1 MVLDLDHNSIR
12 RRHGRDDYLEANM
25 NVVEAGGG
33 TDRVRLTER
42 GHVLE
47 IAMNRPPVNALN
59 LEFSCE
65 MFQAFDRLKR
75 DDNLRAGL
83 LSSAGNDKNVF
94 CAGWDLK
101 AFAAGE
107 SIDAELGFDLGPG
120 GLGGL
125 PEHFDLYKP
134 VVVAVAGAAVG
145 GGFELALGGDIIICA
160 DDAYFWLPEMQRGFL
175 PDGGAI
181 QKLHHR
187 IPWNV
192 AMDMILTGRKMYADE
207 AKHWGLVRDV
217 VPAAQLMD
225 RAREVTDTIANGA
238 PLVAGALK
246 QYMRKY
252 GHRSV
257 EESHAAVRRAWLGK
271 SDMPLYE
278 RMIQSDDFTEGSLA
292 FAEKRDPAF
301 KG

>member
-1 MVLDLDHNSIR
+1 MTVQV
-12 RRHGRDDYLEANM
+12 E
-25 NVVEAGGG
+25 VVQ
-33 TDRVRLTER
+33 R

-47 IAMNRPPVNALN
+47 VTMNRPPVNAIN
-59 LEFSCE
+59 LALSNE
-65 MFQAFDRLKR
+65 MFSAFSRLKE
-75 DDNLRAGL
+75 DDNLRVGL
-83 LSSAGNDKNVF
+83 LSSLGNPKNIF
-94 CAGWDLK
+94 SAGWDLK

-107 SIDAELGFDLGPG
+107 SRDAEQGFNLGPG

-134 VVVAVAGAAVG
+134 VVVAVAGGAIG
-145 GGFELALGGDIIICA
+145 GGFELALGGDVIICA
-160 DDAYFWLPEMQRGFL
+160 EDAYFWLPEMQRGFL

-192 AMDMILTGRKMYADE
+192 AMDLILTGRKMFADE

-217 VPAAQLMD
+217 VPVAQLMEH
-225 RAREVTDTIANGA
+225 ARSVADTIAQGA

-246 QYMRKY
+246 EYMRKY

-257 EESHAAVRRAWLGK
+257 EESHAAVRRAWVGR

-278 RMIQSDDFTEGSLA
+278 RMIQSDDFTEGSVA
-292 FAEKRDPAF
+292 FAEKRNPQF

>member
-1 MVLDLDHNSIR
+1 MQN
-12 RRHGRDDYLEANM
+12 
-25 NVVEAGGG
+25 NVQVSQ
-33 TDRVRLTER
+33 R

-47 IAMNRPPVNALN
+47 VAMNRPPVNAIN
-59 LEFSCE
+59 LALSNE
-65 MFQAFDRLKR
+65 MYAAFKRLK
-75 DDNLRAGL
+75 DDDDLRVGL
-83 LSSAGNDKNVF
+83 LSSLGNAKDIF
-94 CAGWDLK
+94 SAGWDLK

-107 SIDAELGFDLGPG
+107 SRDPELGFNLGPG

-134 VVVAVAGAAVG
+134 VVVAVAGGAIG
-145 GGFELALGGDIIICA
+145 GGFELALGGDVIICA
-160 DDAYFWLPEMQRGFL
+160 EDAYFWLPEMQRGFL

-192 AMDMILTGRKMYADE
+192 AMDLILTGRKMFADE

-217 VPAAQLMD
+217 VPVERLMEH
-225 RAREVTDTIANGA
+225 ARSVADTIAQGA

-246 QYMRKY
+246 EYMRKY

-257 EESHAAVRRAWLGK
+257 EESHAAVRRAWIGR
-271 SDMPLYE
+271 SDMPFYE
-278 RMIQSDDFTEGSLA
+278 RMIQSDDFTEGSVA
-292 FAEKRDPAF
+292 FSEKRDPKF

>member
-1 MVLDLDHNSIR
+1 MDGLVQ
-12 RRHGRDDYLEANM
+12 
-25 NVVEAGGG
+25 VVQ
-33 TDRVRLTER
+33 R

-47 IAMNRPPVNALN
+47 VAMNRPPVNAIN
-59 LEFSCE
+59 LALSHE
-65 MFQAFDRLKR
+65 MYDAFARLKT
-75 DDNLRAGL
+75 DDKLRVGL
-83 LSSAGNDKNVF
+83 LCSLGNPKNIF
-94 CAGWDLK
+94 SAGWDLK

-107 SIDAELGFDLGPG
+107 SRDPELGFNLGPG

-134 VVVAVAGAAVG
+134 VVVAVAGGAIG
-145 GGFELALGGDIIICA
+145 GGFELALGGDVIICA
-160 DDAYFWLPEMQRGFL
+160 EDAYFWLPEMQRGFL

-192 AMDMILTGRKMYADE
+192 AMDLILTGRKMFADE

-217 VPAAQLMD
+217 VPAERLMD
-225 RAREVTDTIANGA
+225 HARSVADTIAHGA

-246 QYMRKY
+246 EYMRKY

-257 EESHAAVRRAWLGK
+257 EESHAAVRRAWVGH

-278 RMIQSDDFTEGSLA
+278 RMIQSEDFTEGSVA
-292 FAEKRDPAF
+292 FSEKRDPTF

>member
-1 MVLDLDHNSIR
+1 MTGMIEV
-12 RRHGRDDYLEANM
+12 
-25 NVVEAGGG
+25 
-33 TDRVRLTER
+33 TER
-42 GHVLE
+42 SGVLE
-47 IAMNRPPVNALN
+47 VAMNRAPVNAIN
-59 LEFSCE
+59 LALSNE
-65 MFQAFDRLKR
+65 MYAAFKRLE
-75 DDNLRAGL
+75 DSDTLRAGL
-83 LSSAGNDKNVF
+83 LYSLGNDKNIF
-94 CAGWDLK
+94 SAGWDLK

-107 SIDAELGFDLGPG
+107 SRDVGDGFNLGPG

-125 PEHFDLYKP
+125 PEFFDLYKP
-134 VVVAVAGAAVG
+134 VVVAVAGGAIG
-145 GGFELALGGDIIICA
+145 GGFELALGGDIIVCS

-192 AMDMILTGRKMYADE
+192 AMDLILTGRKMYADE

-217 VPAAQLMD
+217 VPAEKLVAH
-225 RAREVTDTIANGA
+225 ARGIADTIVQGA

-246 QYMRKY
+246 EYMRRY

-257 EESHAAVRRAWLGK
+257 EESHRAVRNAWTGK

-278 RMIQSDDFTEGSLA
+278 KMIQSEDFTEGSLA
-292 FAEKRDPAF
+292 FSEKRPPKF
-301 KG
+301 RG